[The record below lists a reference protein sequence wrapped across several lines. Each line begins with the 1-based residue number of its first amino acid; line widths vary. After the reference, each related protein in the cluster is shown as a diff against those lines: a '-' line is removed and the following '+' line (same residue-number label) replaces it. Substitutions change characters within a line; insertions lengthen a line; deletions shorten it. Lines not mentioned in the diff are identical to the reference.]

1 MTSYHNK
8 FKAFL
13 YPNVEW
19 ADEKRKIVKGFI
31 PEMLSLKFH
40 EKMPKGGSAERTA
53 KTAPSLSILGDKI
66 I

>member
-40 EKMPKGGSAERTA
+40 EKMPKGAALRELQKQHLHLAYWET
-53 KTAPSLSILGDKI
+53 K
-66 I
+66 